1 MRSGAYLL
9 VGFVVLAIGIL
20 VLLSYPKREYLDT
33 PTAKDKDDIALTRIE
48 KTVAKMKKKMD
59 GSGKVVDQQKA
70 EGKRKYGDPDDLNAD
85 NLADTDNND
94 E

>member
-1 MRSGAYLL
+1 M
-9 VGFVVLAIGIL
+9 
-20 VLLSYPKREYLDT
+20 LSYPAREYLVVDD
-33 PTAKDKDDIALTRIE
+33 DKDDETLTRIE

-59 GSGKVVDQQKA
+59 GSSKVVDQQKA
-70 EGKRKYGDPDDLNAD
+70 EGKRKYGDPDNLNAD

>member
-33 PTAKDKDDIALTRIE
+33 VPADDKDDIALTRIE
-48 KTVAKMKKKMD
+48 KSVVKIMKKMN
-59 GSGKVVDQQKA
+59 GSDTVIEQQTA
-70 EGKRKYGDPDDLNAD
+70 EGKRKYGNPDDLNAD
-85 NLADTDNND
+85 NLADSNSD